1 MLPSGMAE
9 ATAKDEADL
18 PEESEKKKTT
28 KAKAAPKPGAPHMAL
43 RIALGTA
50 GLLLVVGFFLPWL
63 KLEELATVS
72 GMQLVI
78 DDNPVIRAL
87 VGNDTQR
94 WLLLL
99 VPGFGLALTAVGFL
113 GVRYS
118 GHISAVIGLLIVLYG
133 LVTVIIFFFQK
144 TGIGLWLILGGSFL
158 AVAAGAFAW
167 ARQRSAAPPKP
178 KKKADKSERADE
190 KK

>member
-9 ATAKDEADL
+9 ATAKDDADL
-18 PEESEKKKTT
+18 LEETDDKKVK
-28 KAKAAPKPGAPHMAL
+28 KSKAAPKAGEPHMAL
-43 RIALGTA
+43 RIVLGTA

-63 KLEELATVS
+63 KLEEIATVS

-87 VGNDTQR
+87 VGDDTQR

-118 GHISAVIGLLIVLYG
+118 GHIAAVLGLLIVLYG
-133 LVTVIIFFFQK
+133 LVTTIIFFFQK
-144 TGIGLWLILGGSFL
+144 TGIGLWLILAGSLL

-167 ARQRSAAPPKP
+167 ARQRAAAPPKP
-178 KKKADKSERADE
+178 KKAKADK
-190 KK
+190 K